1 MIYILAKLA
10 TPTRTLRRNL
20 VYVTGNT
27 GEDDLHLAT
36 LYHFYVAY
44 IFYKDAKTNLVYVAG
59 NNGLDDLHTLYMQ
72 SWQAITSFMLEDSE
86 TNLV

>member
-59 NNGLDDLHTLYMQ
+59 NNGLDDLHTCKVGKPLPVLC
-72 SWQAITSFMLEDSE
+72 WRTPRP
-86 TNLV
+86 T